1 MAFPKF
7 FDDAP
12 VISLRDPLADLL
24 GAAEG
29 GVIEYRYADV
39 VRLAG
44 HSCPTVAGAYLSVR
58 AALNVLYPN
67 SLPERGAIRVHMP
80 APETEGTIG
89 VVAQVITMLT
99 GATAQGG
106 FKGIGGR
113 FARNGLL
120 SFAKNSGE
128 NDGAVRFERID
139 IGAAVTV
146 KFDANQIPPH
156 ESQRERML
164 AVMHNRETPEQQ
176 VEFARL
182 WQKRVR
188 KMLLEHADDPEL
200 VRVLP
205 LSGAKV

>member
-1 MAFPKF
+1 MTFPGF
-7 FDDAP
+7 FDEAP
-12 VISLRDPLADLL
+12 VVSLRDPLAQLL
-24 GAAEG
+24 GAAEDG
-29 GVIEYRYADV
+29 IIEYRYVDA

-44 HSCPTVAGAYLSVR
+44 HSCPTVAGAYLTVR
-58 AALNVLYPN
+58 AALKVLYPD
-67 SLPERGAIRVHMP
+67 SLPERGGIRVHMP

-99 GATAQGG
+99 GASAQGG

-120 SFAKNSGE
+120 GFAKDSGE

-139 IGAAVTV
+139 TGAAVAV
-146 KFDANQIPPH
+146 RFDASQIPPDA
-156 ESQRERML
+156 SQRERML
-164 AVMHNRETPEQQ
+164 AVMQNRETPEQQ

-182 WQKRVR
+182 WQARVR
-188 KMLLEHADDPEL
+188 KILLEHADDPAL

-205 LSGAKV
+205 LGGVGV